1 VSTVPR
7 KKQPAEACHRP
18 AGIEY
23 FADGCAAVALI
34 PRQQGEGHDV
44 IKLRKNPMPNGK
56 RRLLVQLNG
65 HPRFSIS
72 ERQLLSLHR
81 FQKVAARQLSGRP
94 SDHEQ
99 WLRDLLGLQE
109 SGWRPMVERLIAA
122 LELGAA
128 E

>member
-1 VSTVPR
+1 MYQN
-7 KKQPAEACHRP
+7 KQPAEASHRL

-23 FADGCAAVALI
+23 FADGDAAVALI
-34 PRQQGEGHDV
+34 PRQQGEGHDA
-44 IKLRKNPMPNGK
+44 IKLRKNPTANSK

-72 ERQLLSLHR
+72 ERQLLSLYR
-81 FQKVAARQLSGRP
+81 FAKVAARQLSARP

-99 WLRDLLGLQE
+99 WLRDILGLRE

-122 LELGAA
+122 LERGGAK
-128 E
+128 

>member
-1 VSTVPR
+1 MPQ

-18 AGIEY
+18 AGIKY

-34 PRQQGEGHDV
+34 PRQVGKGHDV
-44 IKLRKNPMPNGK
+44 IKLRKNPTANSK

-72 ERQLLSLHR
+72 ERQLLSLYR

-94 SDHEQ
+94 SDHNQ

-122 LELGAA
+122 LERGGAK
-128 E
+128 